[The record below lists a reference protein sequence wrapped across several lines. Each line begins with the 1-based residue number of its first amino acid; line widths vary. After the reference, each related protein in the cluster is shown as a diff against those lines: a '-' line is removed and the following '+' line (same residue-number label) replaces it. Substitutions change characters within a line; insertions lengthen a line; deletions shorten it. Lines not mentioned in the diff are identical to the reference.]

1 MRAIA
6 KFLLRNRGF
15 IAFMLCMVV
24 FRSAVADWN
33 VVPTGSMQPTIRIGD
48 RILVDKLAYDVRLP
62 LTHVSLL
69 HLADPQRGDIVVLDS
84 HAARERLVKRVIGL
98 PGDQVAMRG
107 NMLFINGHAA
117 RYVTGSY
124 SGIRDDLSD
133 PAHYEIERYGVMNH
147 PIRLSNYRPSPA
159 SSFGPVQVPAG
170 RHRWAAAR
178 RRPRQQHGL
187 ALLRLLPARRDRR
200 TCPPRGRLARP
211 RTSLPA
217 AHGSLRRAA
226 RLMRSPS
233 IRESRTTMFQAGH
246 LHTRHG
252 SGEAKVI
259 EVQRRSLLAT
269 RRRQPGQLAPVG
281 RCREQGQRWP

>member
-15 IAFMLCMVV
+15 ITFMLCMIV

-98 PGDQVAMRG
+98 PGDEVAMRG
-107 NMLFINGHAA
+107 NVLFINGHAA

-124 SGIRDDLSD
+124 SGIHDDMRD
-133 PAHYEIERYGVMNH
+133 PAHYEIEHYGVMRH
-147 PIRLSNYRPSPA
+147 AIRLSDYRPSAA
-159 SSFGPVQVPAG
+159 SNFGPVQVPAG
-170 RHRWAAAR
+170 QYLLLGDDRDNSMDSRYFGFF
-178 RRPRQQHGL
+178 PRN
-187 ALLRLLPARRDRR
+187 A
-200 TCPPRGRLARP
+200 
-211 RTSLPA
+211 
-217 AHGSLRRAA
+217 
-226 RLMRSPS
+226 
-233 IRESRTTMFQAGH
+233 I
-246 LHTRHG
+246 
-252 SGEAKVI
+252 
-259 EVQRRSLLAT
+259 
-269 RRRQPGQLAPVG
+269 VG
-281 RCREQGQRWP
+281 RARHVVVSLDPEHHYLPRADRFGAALD

>member
-15 IAFMLCMVV
+15 ITFMLCMIV

-107 NMLFINGHAA
+107 NVLFINGHAA

-124 SGIRDDLSD
+124 SGIHDDLRD
-133 PAHYEIERYGVMNH
+133 PAHYEIEHYGVMRH
-147 PIRLSNYRPSPA
+147 AIRLSDYRPGPTSN
-159 SSFGPVQVPAG
+159 FGPVQVPAG
-170 RHRWAAAR
+170 QYLLLGDDRDNSMDSRYFGFF
-178 RRPRQQHGL
+178 PR
-187 ALLRLLPARRDRR
+187 DE
-200 TCPPRGRLARP
+200 
-211 RTSLPA
+211 
-217 AHGSLRRAA
+217 
-226 RLMRSPS
+226 
-233 IRESRTTMFQAGH
+233 I
-246 LHTRHG
+246 
-252 SGEAKVI
+252 
-259 EVQRRSLLAT
+259 
-269 RRRQPGQLAPVG
+269 VG
-281 RCREQGQRWP
+281 RARHVVASLDPAHHYLPRANRFGAPLD